1 MARDLLGRVLGYGN
15 RQIGVDSISGN
26 PIYSDQTIAAIHAGR
41 AYESS
46 YYTNALAAAGV
57 VSILLVVGSRQL
69 HIPERIAE
77 STAAPILMSVY
88 RNPVTTA
95 NATALRLDNLYDQS
109 NTASFALYHTPTI
122 TSVGTQRG
130 IDKYII
136 SNSTNPAFASVRSGS
151 SAKHYVFNANTN
163 YLLQCTNNSA
173 STATLY
179 LEWLFY
185 EQMS

>member
-15 RQIGVDSISGN
+15 RQAGVDTISGN
-26 PIYSDQTIAAIHAGR
+26 PVYSDQTIA
-41 AYESS
+41 
-46 YYTNALAAAGV
+46 
-57 VSILLVVGSRQL
+57 
-69 HIPERIAE
+69 
-77 STAAPILMSVY
+77 PILMRVY
-88 RNPVTTA
+88 RNPATSA
-95 NATALRLDNLYDQS
+95 NGTVLRLDNLYDQS
-109 NTASFALYHTPTI
+109 KTASFALYHTPII

-136 SNSTNPAFASVRSGS
+136 SNSTNPAFASPRSGS
-151 SAKHYVFNANTN
+151 SGKHYVFNANTN